1 MTYDKTFFKKSLD
14 MVRRLCDNTTVLW
27 WEKCDMELLVGIFV
41 IFLAML
47 PVIIPAGIV
56 AWLLVKIFPWLMKVI
71 GYGTLVVLLFYFVLV

>member
-1 MTYDKTFFKKSLD
+1 
-14 MVRRLCDNTTVLW
+14 
-27 WEKCDMELLVGIFV
+27 MEFLVGLFL

-56 AWLLVKIFPWLMKVI
+56 AWLLIKIFPWLMKVI